1 MRRRRGSR
9 LVPVGRIAAIA
20 VIVVL
25 VFSVVWIRSSVVSL
39 EYQLSSL
46 EIKKKELMR
55 DAKTLGAQRAGLLTL
70 KRLENVASSEGGLM
84 FPDRMKVVYV
94 KNQRDRGA
102 MTASFVPGDSGP
114 RVVRE

>member
-9 LVPVGRIAAIA
+9 LVPVGKIAAIV
-20 VIVVL
+20 VIVML

-39 EYQLSSL
+39 EYQLGSL
-46 EIKKKELMR
+46 EIKKKTLMR
-55 DAKTLGAQRAGLLTL
+55 EAKTLAAQRTGLLSL
-70 KRLENVASSEGGLM
+70 KRFEGVASADGGLQ

-102 MTASFVPGDSGP
+102 LTAAFVPGESGP

>member
-1 MRRRRGSR
+1 MRRRRASR
-9 LVPVGRIAAIA
+9 LVPVGRIAM
-20 VIVVL
+20 IVALVLL

-55 DAKTLGAQRAGLLTL
+55 EAKTLGAQRAGLVTL
-70 KRLENVASSEGGLM
+70 KRLETVASADGGLM

-102 MTASFVPGDSGP
+102 MTAAFVPADSGP

>member
-1 MRRRRGSR
+1 M
-9 LVPVGRIAAIA
+9 VIIA
-20 VIVVL
+20 VIIML

-55 DAKTLGAQRAGLLTL
+55 DAKMLGAQRTGLLTL
-70 KRLENVASSEGGLM
+70 NRFERVASSEGGLM

-94 KNQRDRGA
+94 KNQRERGA
-102 MTASFVPGDSGP
+102 LTASFVPNEAG
-114 RVVRE
+114 RRIIRE